1 LTLVLKINLGEN
13 IVKYFEINFGHLKC
27 PDDADV
33 VWSRRQRK
41 SRLQRNTQLNA
52 GSACGQVLKHHFAV
66 PSAQDEAAQD
76 QTDTHT

>member
-1 LTLVLKINLGEN
+1 LTLVLKINLSEN

-41 SRLQRNTQLNA
+41 SPANQRFA
-52 GSACGQVLKHHFAV
+52 GLGLAVQNLPHHKPPKVLIGKQIKHLRFN
-66 PSAQDEAAQD
+66 SSF
-76 QTDTHT
+76 

>member
-1 LTLVLKINLGEN
+1 LTLVLKINLSEN

-41 SRLQRNTQLNA
+41 SPANQRFAGLGLAGQNTLNHKPPKFLMGKQIKHLGY
-52 GSACGQVLKHHFAV
+52 GSSF
-66 PSAQDEAAQD
+66 
-76 QTDTHT
+76 